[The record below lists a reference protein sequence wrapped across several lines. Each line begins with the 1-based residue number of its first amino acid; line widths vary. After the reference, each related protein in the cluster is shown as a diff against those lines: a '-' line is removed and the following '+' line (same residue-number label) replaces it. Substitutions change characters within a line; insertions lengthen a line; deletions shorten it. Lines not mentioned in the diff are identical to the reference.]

1 MTHQEQ
7 MMRAVLIDDVLDDRR
22 WMLGRIVRNKA
33 FGRCP
38 FKATPED
45 VFGALEALVEI
56 GVVFVRPKFD
66 PEYGFTV
73 CEYRR
78 HP

>member
-1 MTHQEQ
+1 
-7 MMRAVLIDDVLDDRR
+7 MRAVLIDEVLDPKR

-33 FGRCP
+33 FGRCA
-38 FKATPED
+38 FKAAAEE
-45 VFGALEALVEI
+45 VFGALEALVDI
-56 GVVFVRPKFD
+56 GVVEVRPKFD